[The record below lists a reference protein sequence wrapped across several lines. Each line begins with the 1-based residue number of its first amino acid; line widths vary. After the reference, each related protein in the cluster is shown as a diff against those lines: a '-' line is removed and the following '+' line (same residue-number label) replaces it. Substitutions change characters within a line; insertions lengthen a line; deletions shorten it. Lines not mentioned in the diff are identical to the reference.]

1 MPVGYLDPGSGSI
14 IAQAVIAGAAGVAVA
29 GKLGWRRVKKSFGFG
44 SSDAETASGASY
56 TDAIETRE
64 PTPG

>member
-29 GKLGWRRVKKSFGFG
+29 GKLGWRRVKNTLGLRSA
-44 SSDAETASGASY
+44 DAERASASSY

-64 PTPG
+64 PNPG

>member
-29 GKLGWRRVKKSFGFG
+29 GKLGWRRMRKSLGFG
-44 SSDAETASGASY
+44 SAETETASGSSY

-64 PTPG
+64 PNPG